1 MTQVVNPTADAQ
13 PITPTRNQLLRLYHW
28 QHLATAAATN
38 SADEWRV
45 YRLLVAAYGPVLGE
59 HLAHKLLR
67 AEEGSVAGW
76 LLTLDT
82 ANTRTFWT
90 SDELHV

>member
-1 MTQVVNPTADAQ
+1 MTQIVNPTAGAQ

-28 QHLATAAATN
+28 QHLATTATRCRD
-38 SADEWRV
+38 AEWRV

-82 ANTRTFWT
+82 ANTRTFWA